1 MLSATLFFRR
11 ISACAKPS
19 EGLIHMPTQSFPSRI
34 WILGANSFDNCLVFA
49 DGFVPRV
56 ASFEVR

>member
-1 MLSATLFFRR
+1 MLSATLFFRL
-11 ISACAKPS
+11 IPACAKAAV
-19 EGLIHMPTQSFPSRI
+19 GLIHVGTHCLSSRI